1 MDRLLALSSTG
12 GTVSF
17 LFFLADSCGYCGSIT
32 LLLLQYFGPES
43 APSGSG
49 GSSGSGAGGGG
60 RGGSGGVNGDAV
72 VDTFTNMVLVGGAV
86 MVLCFGAGAAYLR
99 TVKSSSQTAAALS
112 SSMEDGMEGG
122 MGGGMGGGSP
132 MSKGES
138 IPDFVGESTRTHE
151 NN

>member
-49 GSSGSGAGGGG
+49 GAG
-60 RGGSGGVNGDAV
+60 GGSGGVNGDAV
-72 VDTFTNMVLVGGAV
+72 MDTFSSMVLVGGGV
-86 MVLCFGAGAAYLR
+86 MVLCFGVGAAYLR

-112 SSMEDGMEGG
+112 STMEGG
-122 MGGGMGGGSP
+122 MEGRSP
-132 MSKGES
+132 MSKGEL
-138 IPDFVGESTRTHE
+138 IPNFVG
-151 NN
+151 